1 MAALSDI
8 HDGTAYGRIRQMIL
22 CGDLAMGTRIIETRI
37 AEQLG
42 QSRTPI
48 REALRLLASDGLVVF
63 EPNRGYEVV
72 CYTPADVREIYSCRV
87 LLESEAVR
95 LVAERGLSPDRA
107 ASLEALLAEA
117 DAAFAAN
124 LAPEMLRQ
132 RFLAVNNQ
140 FHQLLYAGCGNEMLL
155 SMIRKVT
162 DIPVGIRHYFRFSDD
177 LLAGSH
183 AAHRKIFQA
192 TVNRQPERASALMRE
207 HIWTAKDR
215 MIDPSE
221 VETPTD
227 LSEGRQDNGGADEK
241 SAA

>member
-8 HDGTAYGRIRQMIL
+8 HDGNAYGRIRQMIL

-63 EPNRGYEVV
+63 KPNRGYEVV

-107 ASLEALLAEA
+107 TSLEALLAEA
-117 DAAFAAN
+117 DTAFAAN
-124 LAPEMLRQ
+124 LAPEVLRQ

-192 TVNRQPERASALMRE
+192 TANRQPERASALMRE

-227 LSEGRQDNGGADEK
+227 SSEGRDDTRGADEK

>member
-1 MAALSDI
+1 MSLPEHAI
-8 HDGTAYGRIRQMIL
+8 HGNAYHRIRNLIL
-22 CGDLAMGTRIIETRI
+22 AGEIAMGERIVETRI

-48 REALRLLASDGLVVF
+48 REALRLLTSDGLVVF
-63 EPNRGYEVV
+63 EPNRGYQVV
-72 CYTPADVREIYSCRV
+72 RYTPANVAEIYSCRV

-95 LVAERGLSPDRA
+95 LVAEHGMTLEQ
-107 ASLEALLAEA
+107 ASCLEDLLCEA
-117 DAAFAAN
+117 DNMFAAG
-124 LAPEMLRQ
+124 LDPEILRQ
-132 RFLAVNNQ
+132 RFLSVNNQ
-140 FHQLLYAGCGNEMLL
+140 FHQLLYGGCGNQTLL

-162 DIPVGIRHYFRFSDD
+162 EIPVGIRHYFRFSDD

-183 AAHRKIFQA
+183 AAHWKIFRA

-215 MIDPSE
+215 M
-221 VETPTD
+221 VEPA
-227 LSEGRQDNGGADEK
+227 GAAERPRDKAGTDEK

>member
-1 MAALSDI
+1 MAVLSDI
-8 HDGTAYGRIRQMIL
+8 HDGKAYGRIRQMIL
-22 CGDLAMGTRIIETRI
+22 SGDLPMGARIIETRI

-63 EPNRGYEVV
+63 EPNRGYRVV
-72 CYTPADVREIYSCRV
+72 CYTRADVREIYSCRV

-107 ASLEALLAEA
+107 ALLESLLAEA

-124 LAPEMLRQ
+124 LEPEILRQ

-140 FHQLLYAGCGNEMLL
+140 FHQQLYAGCGNEMLL
-155 SMIRKVT
+155 TMIRKVT

-183 AAHRKIFQA
+183 VAHRKIFQA

-221 VETPTD
+221 IETPTD
-227 LSEGRQDNGGADEK
+227 PSDGRHDNRGADEK

>member
-1 MAALSDI
+1 MAALSQI
-8 HDGTAYGRIRQMIL
+8 HDGTAYSRIRQMIL
-22 CGDLAMGTRIIETRI
+22 CGDLAMGARIIETRI

-107 ASLEALLAEA
+107 ARLEELLDDA
-117 DAAFAAN
+117 DAAFAAD
-124 LAPEMLRQ
+124 LTPEVLRQ
-132 RFLAVNNQ
+132 QFLAVNNQ

-162 DIPVGIRHYFRFSDD
+162 DIPVGIRHYFSFSDD

-183 AAHRKIFQA
+183 DAHRKIFQA
-192 TVNRQPERASALMRE
+192 TVNRQSERASALMRE

-221 VETPTD
+221 VAMQTHPMND
-227 LSEGRQDNGGADEK
+227 GHDSVGADEK